1 MNSDQPILSL
11 SNISSV
17 IALAVGILYVIQIGF
32 LKARTNKANIYFTGY
47 LLNLTFIILFFFL
60 NDVKVSMVKFLIP
73 LLVTS
78 VLLIGP
84 LLWIYIDRLTQSSQR
99 HKIKK
104 HILPAISL
112 GGFVLLL
119 ELGLFIFKSK
129 EAREIIAEIMK
140 VVTISAI
147 TIVFMIQN
155 AYYIWKSYQ
164 LYQAHQNYVSD
175 VFSYSEQVDL
185 KWLKVLILGY
195 LFFIIGLILVNLIKG
210 TVSDVSFDLLMVV
223 YIVYSGIHALNQ
235 KEVIPKELITI
246 ENTDVKILGD
256 VMKQETHREDI
267 DRSEEK
273 LESIEKENKELFGK
287 IKQGLIEKLDEEKL
301 YRDQDLTIYKLA
313 KILNTNSK
321 YLSVIINKE
330 FGKNFVNFINEYRVE
345 EAKINLL
352 QDVKHSL
359 TIEAHGQN
367 VGFKSKSSFNVAFK
381 KLTGYTPTEYIRA
394 NTSQTV

>member
-112 GGFVLLL
+112 GGFILLL

-185 KWLKVLILGY
+185 KWLKVLISGY
-195 LFFIIGLILVNLIKG
+195 LFFILGLILVNLIKG

-235 KEVIPKELITI
+235 KEVMTKALITNEYADGKVLTDVADHNILQEDRNPKE
-246 ENTDVKILGD
+246 E
-256 VMKQETHREDI
+256 
-267 DRSEEK
+267 
-273 LESIEKENKELFGK
+273 LEPVEKENKELFGK
-287 IKQGLIEKLDEEKL
+287 IKQDLIEKLDQEKL

-313 KILNTNSK
+313 KLLNTNSK

-330 FGKNFVNFINEYRVE
+330 FGKNFVNFINDYRVE

>member
-1 MNSDQPILSL
+1 MDSQQPILSL

-32 LKARTNKANIYFTGY
+32 LKARTNKANVYFTGY
-47 LLNLTFIILFFFL
+47 LFNLTFIIFFFFL
-60 NDVKVSMVKFLIP
+60 NDIKVGMVKFLIP
-73 LLVTS
+73 LLVAS

-84 LLWIYIDRLTQSSQR
+84 LLWIYIDRLTHLSQR
-99 HKIKK
+99 QKIYK
-104 HILPAISL
+104 HILPAVL
-112 GGFVLLL
+112 MGGFILVL

-164 LYQAHQNYVSD
+164 LYRAHQNYVSD

-185 KWLKVLILGY
+185 KWLKVLISGY
-195 LFFIIGLILVNLIKG
+195 LFFILGLILVNLIKG

-235 KEVIPKELITI
+235 KEVITKALIATELADEKVLADIPDQEILQEDNSPKE
-246 ENTDVKILGD
+246 DSVP
-256 VMKQETHREDI
+256 V
-267 DRSEEK
+267 
-273 LESIEKENKELFGK
+273 EKENKELFGK
-287 IKQGLIEKLDEEKL
+287 IKQELIEKLDQEKL

-313 KILNTNSK
+313 KLLNTNSK

-330 FGKNFVNFINEYRVE
+330 FGKNFVNFINDYRVE

-352 QDVKHSL
+352 RDVKHSL

-367 VGFKSKSSFNVAFK
+367 VGFKSKSSFNLAFK
-381 KLTGYTPTEYIRA
+381 KSTGYTPTEYIKA
-394 NTSQTV
+394 NTSQAA